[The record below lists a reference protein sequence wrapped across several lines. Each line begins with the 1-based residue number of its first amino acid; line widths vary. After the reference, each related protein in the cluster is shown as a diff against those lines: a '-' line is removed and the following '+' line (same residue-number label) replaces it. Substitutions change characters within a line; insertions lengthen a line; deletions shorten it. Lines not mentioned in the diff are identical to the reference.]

1 MPAKALGEH
10 NAYWTSWFYQ
20 VLFAVFTGWWF
31 GGVVVLFILFFFF
44 LEYIKAKE
52 KYMENSAQV
61 YFVEAVYLV
70 FCWLWK
76 YTLWTHDICQDIQYF
91 VFIALL
97 I

>member
-1 MPAKALGEH
+1 MLIELVGFIKCFLLFSLGDGLGV
-10 NAYWTSWFYQ
+10 WLFCWF
-20 VLFAVFTGWWF
+20 
-31 GGVVVLFILFFFF
+31 LFFFF